1 MKRDIITPASRD
13 AMDDKARRL
22 AEWHGYHSEKRI
34 VQQWMQLNLLGGLQV
49 DRLLEVGPYL
59 GFVTAL
65 LDNAGYDVT
74 TLDLF
79 PPPFDKPE
87 RPHIEA
93 DLTKLDPAT
102 IAGFDT
108 ILCCET
114 LEHLHWGQ
122 AGEVLR
128 CFHEA
133 GARNLIVSVPYEGLQ
148 FGLSLYANR
157 FTWRHALSLKK
168 FRRFM
173 TFKPHEDPWGHKW
186 ELGFRGF
193 SLRRWEE
200 QIAASGWRIARR
212 EFTHPCRSVFHVCER

>member
-1 MKRDIITPASRD
+1 MKRDIITPASRA
-13 AMDDKARRL
+13 AMDDRARRL
-22 AEWHGYHSEKRI
+22 AEWHSYHSEKRI
-34 VQQWMQLNLLGGLQV
+34 GQQWMQLNLLS
-49 DRLLEVGPYL
+49 RLHAGRVLEVGPYL

-79 PPPFDKPE
+79 PPPFASPQ

-93 DLTKLDPAT
+93 DLTRLDPAT

-114 LEHLHWGQ
+114 LEHLHWDE

-128 CFHEA
+128 GFYAA
-133 GARNLIVSVPYEGLQ
+133 GADNLIVSVPYEGLQ
-148 FGLSLYANR
+148 FGLSLYANL

-168 FRRFM
+168 FNRSR

-186 ELGFRGF
+186 ELGYRGF
-193 SLRRWEE
+193 SMRRWEQ
-200 QIAASGWRIARR
+200 QIADAGWRIAGR
-212 EFTHPCRSVFHVCER
+212 EFTHPCRSVFHVCQR